1 MGICARILKFFG
13 WKVTINVPE
22 VPKSIIVVAPHTSNW
37 DFILCI
43 LASRAVG
50 RKIGFLMKES
60 WFFFPLGYLFKALGG
75 IPVSRRKDHKE
86 SLTDV
91 VIEKFNHSDRL
102 TVAITPEGT
111 RSRTSRWHT
120 GFLRIA
126 SGAGVPIFLAAI
138 DFATRNVILDKE
150 FTPSGDVD
158 ADMRAIKDYYRPF
171 TGKYPERFTTDD

>member
-1 MGICARILKFFG
+1 MGISARILKLFG
-13 WKVTINVPE
+13 WKVTVNVPE

-60 WFFFPLGYLFKALGG
+60 WFFFPLGILFRALGG
-75 IPVSRRKDHKE
+75 IPVSRRKDRKE
-86 SLTDV
+86 SLTDA
-91 VIEKFNHSDRL
+91 VIEKFDRSDRL
-102 TVAITPEGT
+102 TIAITPEGT

-126 SGAGVPIFLAAI
+126 AGAGVPVFLAAI
-138 DFATRNVILDKE
+138 DFPTRTVLLDKE
-150 FTPSGDVD
+150 FKPSGDID
-158 ADMRAIKDYYRPF
+158 TDMRAIKDYYRPF
-171 TGKYPERFTTDD
+171 TGKYPDRFTTDD

>member
-1 MGICARILKFFG
+1 MGICAWILKMAR
-13 WKVTINVPE
+13 WKVIINVPE

-37 DFILCI
+37 DFVLCI

-60 WFFFPLGYLFKALGG
+60 WFFFPLNILFKALGG
-75 IPVSRRKDHKE
+75 IPVSRRKDRKE
-86 SLTDV
+86 SLTDA
-91 VIEKFNHSDRL
+91 VIEKFNHSERL

-111 RSRTSRWHT
+111 RSLTTRWHT

-126 SGAGVPIFLAAI
+126 QGAHIPIFLAAL
-138 DFATRNVILDKE
+138 DFPSRTVILDRE
-150 FTPSGDVD
+150 FVPTGDVD

-171 TGKYPERFTTDD
+171 TGRYADRFTTED